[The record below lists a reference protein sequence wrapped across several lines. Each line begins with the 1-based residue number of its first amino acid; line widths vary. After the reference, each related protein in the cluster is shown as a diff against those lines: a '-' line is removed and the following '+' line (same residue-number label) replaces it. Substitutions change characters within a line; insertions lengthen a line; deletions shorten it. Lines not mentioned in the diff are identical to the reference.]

1 MAKPATARKSAQKP
15 AQNSRG
21 LRGSILFRYRER
33 DSTYGVSRRTVGRM
47 AEEFGLSETQVVHLA
62 LARLAQQTLP
72 RYEVDDGPL
81 TDRQMKAIGKLALQG
96 GMKVKDSLF

>member
-1 MAKPATARKSAQKP
+1 MAKTATARKSAQKP
-15 AQNSRG
+15 RQ
-21 LRGSILFRYRER
+21 LRGSILFRYRDK
-33 DSTYGVSRRTVGRM
+33 DSTYGVSRKTVGRM

-81 TDRQMKAIGKLALQG
+81 TDGQMKAVGKLAHQG

>member
-1 MAKPATARKSAQKP
+1 MAKSSTARKSTHKP
-15 AQNSRG
+15 VQNSKAS
-21 LRGSILFRYRER
+21 RGSILFRYREK
-33 DSTYGVSRRTVGRM
+33 DSTYGVSRKTVGRM

>member
-1 MAKPATARKSAQKP
+1 MARSATARKSAQKT
-15 AQNSRG
+15 AQNSRDS
-21 LRGSILFRYRER
+21 RGSILFRYRDR
-33 DSTYGVSRRTVGRM
+33 DSTYGVSRNTVGRM

-81 TDRQMKAIGKLALQG
+81 TARQIKAVGKLALQG